1 MKNACYTSPLPA
13 QSSQMPSAWAANMPS
28 FTRLLRRKLLIY
40 FLACTA
46 ACFAT
51 AQEPPSTTQWND
63 SAPAFVREVL
73 NRAGS
78 PSSIAVVVENRS
90 ALSDA
95 DALQIKRAIETQ
107 FRAAKIR
114 IVSPETALAVVKL
127 QLSENLAGYL
137 WVAEIQQG
145 LTKQNLLMPV
155 ERKIV
160 DVSAARAPALLLQKT
175 IVFSTSQSLLDF
187 AQVDANHWIV
197 VQPEGVAFI
206 SADMLRQSALQ
217 NSLASPQ
224 LHTVSATHSQPW
236 PRDLRVH
243 LLLGPSGTFDVFYPG
258 VQCSGNTSVTNA
270 ISCMES
276 DDPWPLS
283 PLNQPPLNGFFSGT
297 RNFYTGALVG
307 AGSYPVP
314 AFFSAASIGDGAG
327 RIWIFANTD
336 GRARIFNR
344 LNASPMKVVNGW
356 GSDLAAVRSNCGFG
370 WQLLATTP
378 GDSHRADS
386 IQAFEIV
393 NKDPV
398 PVTASLDLS
407 GPVVSLWSASD
418 NSSANAVIWNLSS
431 KKYEAVNL
439 SISCGK

>member
-1 MKNACYTSPLPA
+1 
-13 QSSQMPSAWAANMPS
+13 MPS
-28 FTRLLRRKLLIY
+28 FTRLIRRNLLLSL
-40 FLACTA
+40 LACTLV
-46 ACFAT
+46 CCAT
-51 AQEPPSTTQWND
+51 AQEPPNTTAWNE
-63 SAPAFVREVL
+63 SASAFVREVL

-78 PSSIAVVVENRS
+78 PSSISVVVENRS
-90 ALSDA
+90 SLSDA
-95 DALQIKRAIETQ
+95 DAVQIKRAVEEQ

-114 IVSPETALAVVKL
+114 IVSPETALAAVKL

-155 ERKIV
+155 ERKAIV
-160 DVSAARAPALLLQKT
+160 AAATRAPALLLQKT
-175 IVFSTSQSLLDF
+175 VVFFTNEPPLDF

-197 VQPEGVAFI
+197 VQPEGVALV
-206 SADMLRQSALQ
+206 SSDMLRQSASSLQ
-217 NSLASPQ
+217 LQ
-224 LHTVSATHSQPW
+224 TVSVTHSQPW
-236 PRDLRVH
+236 PRDLRAH
-243 LLLGPSGTFDVFYPG
+243 ILLGPSGTFDVFYPG
-258 VQCSGNTSVTNA
+258 VHCGGNTSIVNA

-283 PLNQPPLNGFFSGT
+283 PLSQPALNGFFSGT

-314 AFFSAASIGDGAG
+314 PFFSAASVGDAAG
-327 RIWIFANTD
+327 RSWIFANTD
-336 GRARIFNR
+336 GRTRIFNR
-344 LNASPMKVVNGW
+344 LNASPLKVVNGW
-356 GSDLAAVRSNCGFG
+356 GSDLASVRSNCGFG

-378 GDSHRADS
+378 GDTHRADS

-393 NKDPV
+393 NKDPAA
-398 PVTASLDLS
+398 VTAPLELS

-418 NSSANAVIWNLSS
+418 NSSANAVIWNLAS